1 MIFHFKIIKTK
12 NKLGLS
18 NSVQNTADIY
28 FDFNYPIVTNT
39 TSTIVAL
46 LNVNDLEINTVSMAP
61 IPVTDVLQIN
71 ALESIISVQLFDIQ
85 GRLLQ
90 TKTCDTMT
98 TTIDFTGK
106 SKGVYLVKVYTSKGM
121 KVQKVIKN

>member
-1 MIFHFKIIKTK
+1 M
-12 NKLGLS
+12 LG

-46 LNVNDLEINTVSMAP
+46 LNVNDFEVNTVSMAP
-61 IPVTDVLQIN
+61 IPVTDALQIN
-71 ALESIISVQLFDIQ
+71 ALESIISVQLFDVQ

-90 TKTCDTMT
+90 AKTCDTMT